1 MGQGTDDLMDTD
13 SPEELEREVED
24 IREDMT
30 DIVSELDR
38 RGHEAFDW
46 RMQLRKHAA
55 PLIFTGL
62 GLLVVAAG
70 KSAFSARRR
79 RRNNRPLAKARR
91 MREALARMIAHPEL
105 VAQPRPS
112 IANRALAAA
121 VGAAAGSVAKALT
134 DRAARRIVPAP

>member
-1 MGQGTDDLMDTD
+1 MGQGKDDMNEVE
-13 SPEELEREVED
+13 SPEELEREVEE
-24 IREDMT
+24 IRDDMT

-55 PLIFTGL
+55 PMMFTGL
-62 GLLVVAAG
+62 GFLAVAAG
-70 KSAFSARRR
+70 AIALSVRRK
-79 RRNNRPLAKARR
+79 RRNNRPLARARR
-91 MREALARMIAHPEL
+91 LREALARMIAHPEL

-121 VGAAAGSVAKALT
+121 VSAAAGSVAKAVT
-134 DRAARRIVPAP
+134 DRATRKIVPT

>member
-1 MGQGTDDLMDTD
+1 MGQGTDDLMD
-13 SPEELEREVED
+13 SEELEAEVEA
-24 IREDMT
+24 IRDDMT

-55 PLIFTGL
+55 PMMLTGL
-62 GLLVVAAG
+62 GFLAVAAG
-70 KSAFSARRR
+70 ATALSVRRR
-79 RRNNRPLAKARR
+79 RLRNRPLAKARR
-91 MREALARMIAHPEL
+91 LRDALARMIAHPEL

-121 VGAAAGSVAKALT
+121 VSAAAGSVAKVVT
-134 DRAARRIVPAP
+134 DRAARKIVPAP

>member
-1 MGQGTDDLMDTD
+1 MGQGTDDVMDPET
-13 SPEELEREVED
+13 PEELEREVED
-24 IREDMT
+24 IRDDMT
-30 DIVSELDR
+30 GIVSELDR
-38 RGHEAFDW
+38 RGHEALDW
-46 RMQLRKHAA
+46 RMQLRRHAA
-55 PLIFTGL
+55 PLMFTGL
-62 GLLVVAAG
+62 GLLAVAIG
-70 KSAFSARRR
+70 KRALSARRE

-134 DRAARRIVPAP
+134 DRAARKIVPAS